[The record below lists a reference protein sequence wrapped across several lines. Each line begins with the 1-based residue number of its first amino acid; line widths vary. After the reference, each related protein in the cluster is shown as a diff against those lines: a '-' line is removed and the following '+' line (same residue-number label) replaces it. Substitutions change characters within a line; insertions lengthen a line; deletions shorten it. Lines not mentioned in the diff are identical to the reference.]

1 MLNDQPASSIK
12 GASVE
17 DRSGT
22 PLGTVEAVFLD
33 DTTGQLSWAVIG
45 NETVVPMAGADLD
58 GSRLRLSVDADTV
71 RSAPP
76 LGGRAHLEPDH
87 LEALRRHYAGVGPD
101 TAGRHAAGT
110 GYGFSGN
117 QAGSAPASPAGS
129 GDAAMTLSE
138 ERLAVGMVVAPYS
151 RAVLRIETVSEQ
163 VMVPVTVTR
172 QQARI
177 EYLPITSPTTSAGV
191 EPAVGGRTDAQVTPW
206 VTLYGEEPV
215 VEMRQ
220 VPLERVRL
228 ATTWT
233 HSEQTVTAQLRH
245 EEIALDGEATQR

>member
-22 PLGTVEAVFLD
+22 PLGTVDAVFLD
-33 DTTGQLSWAVIG
+33 DSTGQLSWAVIG
-45 NETVVPMAGADLD
+45 DETVVPVAGADLE
-58 GSRLRLSVDADTV
+58 GHRLRLSVDADTV

-87 LEALRRHYAGVGPD
+87 LEALRRHYSGTD
-101 TAGRHAAGT
+101 TTGRHAAGT

-117 QAGSAPASPAGS
+117 QAGAAPARAAGS

-138 ERLAVGMVVAPYS
+138 ERLAVGMAVAPYS

-177 EYLPITSPTTSAGV
+177 EYLPISTPTTSAGL
-191 EPAVGGRTDAQVTPW
+191 EQTVGGRTDAQATPW

-220 VPLERVRL
+220 VPVERVRL

-233 HSEQTVTAQLRH
+233 QSEERVTAQLRH
-245 EEIALDGEATQR
+245 EEIALDGEATPS